1 MRIDRRTLVSAAVV
15 GVVLAGGASVAAAAS
30 AGRLGDG
37 AGPTRAGEA
46 DDPGRLADLPVEAAE
61 PGDVAPARPLTPGET
76 ARPLPTPT
84 EAAPSPE
91 DYVISRRVNPDPG
104 KAVEYWT
111 ESRLEQAEPF
121 PMPAAEGPVN
131 VTE

>member
-30 AGRLGDG
+30 AGRLGG
-37 AGPTRAGEA
+37 GTGPARTGE
-46 DDPGRLADLPVEAAE
+46 PVETLD
-61 PGDVAPARPLTPGET
+61 PGDVAPADPLKPGET
-76 ARPLPTPT
+76 ARPLPSPT

-91 DYVISRRVNPDPG
+91 DYVVSRRVNPDPR
-104 KAVEYWT
+104 KAAEYWT

>member
-15 GVVLAGGASVAAAAS
+15 GVVLAGGVSVAAAAS
-30 AGRLGDG
+30 AGRLGGD
-37 AGPTRAGEA
+37 AGPTKAGEPA
-46 DDPGRLADLPVEAAE
+46 GGPVETTG
-61 PGDVAPARPLTPGET
+61 PSDVAPADPLKPGET
-76 ARPLPTPT
+76 ASPLPSPT
-84 EAAPSPE
+84 GAAPSPE
-91 DYVISRRVNPDPG
+91 DYVVSRRVNPDPR
-104 KAVEYWT
+104 KAAEYWT